1 MYDMI
6 LVFQIF
12 TNRSH
17 LRLDGEILVL
27 LYIFTVKCLKLMGV
41 MR

>member
-27 LYIFTVKCLKLMGV
+27 LFTVKCLKLMGV

>member
-12 TNRSH
+12 TNKSH
-17 LRLDGEILVL
+17 LRLDGEILL
-27 LYIFTVKCLKLMGV
+27 LLFVKTLKIGLLLSV
-41 MR
+41 WN

>member
-6 LVFQIF
+6 LVIEIF

-17 LRLDGEILVL
+17 LRLDGEILL
-27 LYIFTVKCLKLMGV
+27 LLFTVKCSKLMQV